1 MQAFRDLLT
10 ARRPDAILERMPA
23 TSGNA
28 DHFRTALLVLAGLG
42 AALGASAQFVSS
54 DDHVKPLPLEHWL
67 AEGDQKHIRWS
78 ARVVGIELSNQQRLR
93 ARIELDVDGTELVKR
108 RGKGYL
114 IMAVQLNDSQNR
126 PYQTRKAID
135 LNRIEDAAS
144 KLNVTYTQDALVTP
158 GAYRV
163 MLGVLDTATGEH
175 SVLER
180 TLNAGAIR
188 NDPLPAAWRDL
199 PPVEFL
205 QEADSPDSL
214 YLPYL
219 SGRLNLPVETRHPVR
234 VELMVNA
241 SPSSSGQNPRTGQTN
256 NRTRD
261 ELVPALKVL
270 SQVNVL
276 RGALNVSILDLTRRQ
291 VVFEQREARDLDWP
305 TLRQA
310 LVTADPNVID
320 VHALENREKNAQFFV
335 EQVGRRIA
343 GAATRE
349 AQSGQARTNPDLNQ
363 AVPVLI
369 VLSGPMTLNSGED
382 LHPIK
387 ASRESVG
394 GVFYIRYHSVS
405 VRPIPSPLDEPR
417 RGRRGFS
424 SLPSAPAF
432 TEPLDSLEHT
442 LKPLQPRVFD
452 VYTPE
457 QFRKTLATVL
467 SEISKL

>member
-1 MQAFRDLLT
+1 MHAFRVLLT

-54 DDHVKPLPLEHWL
+54 DDHAKPLPLERWL
-67 AEGDQKHIRWS
+67 AEGDQTHIRWN
-78 ARVVGIELSNQQRLR
+78 ARVLGIELSNQQRLR

-135 LNRIEDAAS
+135 LNRIEDAAG
-144 KLNVTYTQDALVTP
+144 KLNVTYTQDVLVTP
-158 GAYRV
+158 GTYRV

-199 PPVEFL
+199 PPVELL
-205 QEADSPDSL
+205 QEADSLDSL

-219 SGRLNLPVETRHPVR
+219 SGRLNLPIETRHPVR

-241 SPSSSGQNPRTGQTN
+241 SPSSSGQNPRMGQAN
-256 NRTRD
+256 SRTRD
-261 ELVPALKVL
+261 ELVPALKVI

-291 VVFEQREARDLDWP
+291 IVFEQREVRDLDWP
-305 TLRQA
+305 MLRQA

-349 AQSGQARTNPDLNQ
+349 AQQTNPGLNQ

-394 GVFYIRYHSVS
+394 AVFYIRYHSVS
-405 VRPIPSPLDEPR
+405 LRPILSPLDEPR

-432 TEPLDSLEHT
+432 TEPPDSLEHT

-467 SEISKL
+467 SEITKL